1 MFSMKC
7 PKCGAESKFSF
18 VNNSYEGPRRCW
30 KCHELFKMKILNN
43 VLIYC
48 EPLSEEEFKK
58 LQEINALKSKLRNQ
72 PSD

>member
-30 KCHELFKMKILNN
+30 KCRELFKMKILNN

-72 PSD
+72 SSD

>member
-1 MFSMKC
+1 MFCLKC

-18 VNNSYEGPRRCW
+18 VDNSYEGPRRCW
-30 KCHELFKMKILNN
+30 KCHELFKIKILNN

-48 EPLSEEEFKK
+48 EPLSQEEYEK
-58 LQEINALKSKLRNQ
+58 LQAVEELKSKFKKG

>member
-1 MFSMKC
+1 MKC

-30 KCHELFKMKILNN
+30 SCHDLFKMKILNN

-48 EPLSEEEFKK
+48 EPLSQEEFEK
-58 LQEINALKSKLRNQ
+58 LQAADALKSKFKKQ
-72 PSD
+72 PFD

>member
-1 MFSMKC
+1 MFSMNC
-7 PKCGAESKFSF
+7 PGCGAESKFSF

-48 EPLSEEEFKK
+48 EPITQEEFEKM
-58 LQEINALKSKLRNQ
+58 QEIDALKNKFRNQ

>member
-30 KCHELFKMKILNN
+30 SCHELFKMKILNN

-58 LQEINALKSKLRNQ
+58 LQEINDLKSKLKNL

>member
-7 PKCGAESKFSF
+7 PACGAESKFSF

-30 KCHELFKMKILNN
+30 KCHGLFKMRILNN

-48 EPLSEEEFKK
+48 EPVSQEEFDRMQQAGELKAKYKK
-58 LQEINALKSKLRNQ
+58 Q
-72 PSD
+72 PFE

>member
-7 PKCGAESKFSF
+7 PKCNAESKFSF

-30 KCHELFKMKILNN
+30 SCHELFKMKILNN

-48 EPLSEEEFKK
+48 EPLSQEEFER
-58 LQEINALKSKLRNQ
+58 LQAADALKSKFKKQ
-72 PSD
+72 PFD